1 MSDPWTT
8 LPAGLAYGGDY
19 NPEQWSPETWKEDVR
34 LMHEA
39 GVTLVSLGIF
49 SWAAIEPE
57 EGRFEFGWLDEILG
71 LLHAG
76 GIAVDLA
83 TPTAAPPAWL
93 YAAHPEAWVTDA
105 SGVRLGPGSRGMMCP
120 SSPGYRG
127 AAAAVTR
134 ALAER
139 YAHHPA
145 VVMIHIHNEY
155 GTPVSSCHCDLSQE
169 AFRAWLLARYGDL
182 AGLNAAWGTA
192 FWGQVYGSI
201 EHVRTPAAA
210 ATVVNPAQQLD
221 FARFCDHELRSCFIG
236 RARHHEGRG
245 PAPAGHHQLHG
256 HSCPSVDLWKWALRS
271 TSSATTTT

>member
-19 NPEQWSPETWKEDVR
+19 NPEQWSPDVWKEDVR
-34 LMHEA
+34 LMQQA

-57 EGRFEFGWLDEILG
+57 QGRFEFGWLDEILG

-93 YAAHPEAWVTDA
+93 YAAHPESWVTDA

-127 AAAAVTR
+127 AA
-134 ALAER
+134 LSL
-139 YAHHPA
+139 
-145 VVMIHIHNEY
+145 IHI
-155 GTPVSSCHCDLSQE
+155 
-169 AFRAWLLARYGDL
+169 
-182 AGLNAAWGTA
+182 
-192 FWGQVYGSI
+192 
-201 EHVRTPAAA
+201 
-210 ATVVNPAQQLD
+210 
-221 FARFCDHELRSCFIG
+221 
-236 RARHHEGRG
+236 
-245 PAPAGHHQLHG
+245 
-256 HSCPSVDLWKWALRS
+256 
-271 TSSATTTT
+271 